1 MKYLQH
7 RTLPGC
13 LLILWLLVPGII
25 QAQDPIETDQHT
37 FGSIQAR
44 HIGPAVMSGR
54 VSCIDALNADPRK
67 VYIGTAGGGIWKS
80 ENAGVTVE
88 PVFDQH
94 TQSIGALTI
103 DQRHPDTLWAG
114 TGESRTRNSVS
125 VGTGIY
131 KSVDGGETWTYA
143 GLGESER
150 IGQIAIDPSNSNIV
164 YVAALGTLWGDN
176 TERGLFKTTD
186 GGTTWEKIL
195 YVNQRTGCCDISL
208 DPRDP
213 NIIYAAMWEHRRLPW
228 SFTSG
233 GPGSGLY
240 KSTDG
245 GTTWDRITTGLP
257 GEELGRIAVDV
268 SPANP
273 DMVYALIEAKE
284 EGGLYKSKNQGAT
297 WSLVNDDAPV
307 KERPFYFSCIVADP
321 VDTSIVYKPGFQ
333 LYASHNGGKE
343 FLTAPASPGHMHPD
357 VHAVWI
363 NPENN
368 RFIYAGT
375 DGGVYVSNDQAKR
388 WRMLANLPISQFYH
402 VAADTRSPYH
412 IYGGLQDNGSWM
424 GPSASPGGIENS
436 DWKNIGGGDG
446 FYVFPDPYDE
456 QVIYW
461 QSQGG
466 NINRFYRDSREVKSI
481 RPYGD
486 DTTGNLRF
494 NWNTPVSFG
503 PTSKA
508 MYVGAQYLFRST
520 DQGDTWTRISPDL
533 TTNDPQ
539 KQKQSKSGGI
549 TIDNSTAENHCT
561 IYTIGESPLDSQVI
575 WAGTDDGN
583 LQVTRDGGKNW
594 QNAVPRIDGL
604 PPHTWCSFIEP
615 GKHDAATAFVTF
627 DGHRHGDKKP
637 YVYMTNDYG
646 RTWKSLDT
654 SKIQGYCHVILQDPV
669 QPNLLFLGTE
679 FGLYISIN
687 KGASWAPFRGNMPPV
702 SVRDMYLHPQTH
714 DLILATHGRG
724 IVIVDDVTP
733 LRHLTPDILHA
744 DLAFLPSRD
753 SYIKHS
759 GFKQTFTGDDE
770 FVGMNPSQ
778 STMITYYLKKRHI
791 FGDMHLEVYNDQ
803 GEKTHTLPASK
814 RKGINRV
821 ELRLRKDP
829 PKIARANTLAFGAMQ
844 GPSMKPGQYT
854 IKIVKNDQVAQG
866 TFILGFDPDSRHT
879 IVDRQL
885 RLEQVTQAYELIEEL
900 AFLVD
905 QIDDLTGQLR
915 SDLKQNPDD
924 KLLVYTDKLKDTLTT
939 IKRHLVYTGEA
950 SRLGAEE
957 KLRGE
962 LASLYGAMVNYL
974 GRPTQSQM
982 RRLQY
987 FQQKVEEYSGATNQV
1002 IQKYLPAINS
1012 QLKESGKEPISR
1024 LTREKFEE
1032 KGS

>member
-1 MKYLQH
+1 MKIFLH
-7 RTLPGC
+7 LKLPG
-13 LLILWLLVPGII
+13 LLLSLWLLVPGTI
-25 QAQDPIETDQHT
+25 QAQDPIEPDQHT
-37 FGSIQAR
+37 FGAIQAR

-54 VSCIDALNADPRK
+54 ISCIDAIHNEPRT
-67 VYIGTAGGGIWKS
+67 VYFGTAGGGIWKS

-88 PVFDQH
+88 PVFDDY
-94 TQSIGALTI
+94 TQSIGALAI

-131 KSVDGGETWTYA
+131 KSVDGGDTWAYS

-150 IGQIAIDPSNSNIV
+150 IGQIAIDPSNSQIV
-164 YVAALGTLWGDN
+164 YAAALGTLWSDN
-176 TERGLFKTTD
+176 SERGLFKTTD
-186 GGTTWEKIL
+186 GGKTWEKIL

-208 DPRDP
+208 DPRNPD
-213 NIIYAAMWEHRRLPW
+213 IIYAAMWEHRRLPW
-228 SFTSG
+228 FFTSG

-245 GTTWDRITTGLP
+245 GETWVKITEGLP

-284 EGGLYKSKNQGAT
+284 QGGLYKSKDRGKT
-297 WSLVNDDAPV
+297 WKLVNDEAPV

-321 VDTSIVYKPGFQ
+321 TDTGIVYKPGFQ
-333 LYASHNGGKE
+333 LYASHNGGKD
-343 FLTAPASPGHMHPD
+343 FMTAPASPGRMHSD
-357 VHAVWI
+357 VHALWI
-363 NPENN
+363 SPADN

-375 DGGVYVSNDQAKR
+375 DGGVYVSNDQAER
-388 WRMLANLPISQFYH
+388 WRMLANLPVSQFYH
-402 VAADTRSPYH
+402 VAADNRSPYH
-412 IYGGLQDNGSWM
+412 IYGGLQDNGSWT
-424 GPSASPGGIENS
+424 GPSTSPGGIENS

-446 FYVFPDPYDE
+446 FYVFPDPHDE

-466 NINRFYRDSREVKSI
+466 NINRYYRDSWEVKSI

-486 DTTGNLRF
+486 EATGNLRF

-503 PTSKA
+503 PVSGA

-539 KQKQSKSGGI
+539 KQKQSESGGI

-561 IYTIGESPLDSQVI
+561 IYTIGESPLDRQVI

-594 QNAVPRIDGL
+594 QNVVHQIEGL
-604 PPHTWCSFIEP
+604 PAHTWCSYIEP
-615 GKHDAATAFVTF
+615 GKNDAATAIATF
-627 DGHRHGDKKP
+627 DGHRQGDKKP
-637 YVYMTNDYG
+637 YVFITNDYG
-646 RTWKSLDT
+646 RTWKSLANNT
-654 SKIQGYCHVILQDPV
+654 IQGYCHVVLQDPV

-687 KGASWAPFRGNMPPV
+687 KGASWASFRGNMPPV
-702 SVRDMYLHPQTH
+702 SVRDMYLHPQTN
-714 DLILATHGRG
+714 DLLLATHGRG
-724 IVIVDDVTP
+724 IVVVDDVTP
-733 LRHLTPDILHA
+733 LRHLTPGILHA

-753 SYIKHS
+753 NYIKHS
-759 GFKQTFTGDDE
+759 GFKQNFAGDGA
-770 FVGMNPSQ
+770 FVGSNPSQ

-791 FGDMHLEVYNDQ
+791 FGDMHLEVYNEQ
-803 GEKTHTLPASK
+803 GEQTHTLPASK

-821 ELRLRKDP
+821 ELKLRKDP
-829 PKIARANTLAFGAMQ
+829 PKIARANALAFGAMQ

-854 IKIVKNDQVAQG
+854 IKIVKNEQVAQG
-866 TFILGFDPDSRHT
+866 TFNLEFDPDSRHT
-879 IVDRQL
+879 ITDRQL

-900 AFLVD
+900 AFLVA
-905 QIDDLTGQLR
+905 QINDLSEQLQ
-915 SDLKQNPDD
+915 LKVKQNPKD
-924 KLLVYTDKLKDTLTT
+924 KLLVPMESLKDSLTT
-939 IKRHLVYTGEA
+939 IKDQLVYTGDA

-957 KLRGE
+957 KIRGN
-962 LASLYGAMVNYL
+962 LASLYGAMLNYL

-982 RRLQY
+982 ERLKY
-987 FQQKVEEYSGATNQV
+987 FRQKVKEYSDQTDLMIHQ
-1002 IQKYLPAINS
+1002 YLPGINAR
-1012 QLKESGKEPISR
+1012 LKESGIETISR
-1024 LTREKFEE
+1024 LTWEKFEE